1 MKAVKSK
8 MKDLVRVSGNI
19 FSDERVSMASRWGS
33 GVGSGERLYSDDDAV
48 QRIKEGV
55 KKTDVLKGRK
65 DDM

>member
-19 FSDERVSMASRWGS
+19 FSDGRVSMASRWGS
-33 GVGSGERLYSDDDAV
+33 GVGSGERLYSDDAV